1 MSYDIVKSIKVKD
14 GRVFIKSASNNVYPH
29 YYDEWESS
37 SLTKILQEEGQE
49 KLDIAVLREFES
61 GNFQGNAGKY
71 TKPLVVLRHLP
82 EYQDF
87 DWRAADYDRVS
98 VNRKTPE
105 FEELLKKALYTKLPK
120 PRYIIK
126 KNWFG
131 RTVYLKWAR
140 RRTGWIDEKAK
151 AKQFYF
157 AADCEWI
164 KKCYTNTDAW
174 MIEEG

>member
-1 MSYDIVKSIKVKD
+1 MSYDIVKSIKVTN

-29 YYDEWESS
+29 TYEESECR
-37 SLTKILQEEGQE
+37 SLSAILQEEGPE
-49 KLDIAVLREFES
+49 KLDIVILKEFES

-71 TKPLVVLRHLP
+71 TRPLLVLRHLP
-82 EYQDF
+82 EYPDF
-87 DWRAADYDRVS
+87 DWRAPDYDRVS
-98 VNRKTPE
+98 VNRKSPA

-140 RRTGWIDEKAK
+140 RKTGWIDEKAK

-157 AADCEWI
+157 AADCEWF
-164 KKCYTNTDAW
+164 KKCYTNTDGW

>member
-1 MSYDIVKSIKVKD
+1 MGYDIVKSIKVKD

-29 YYDEWESS
+29 YYDEWENS

-49 KLDIAVLREFES
+49 KFDIAILREFES

-71 TKPLVVLRHLP
+71 TKPLIMLKHFP
-82 EYQDF
+82 EYPDF
-87 DWRAADYDRVS
+87 DWRSPDYDRVS
-98 VNRKTPE
+98 INRKTPE

-120 PRYIIK
+120 TRYIVK
-126 KNWFG
+126 KDYFG
-131 RTVYLKWAR
+131 RTIYLKGAR
-140 RRTGWIDEKAK
+140 RRARWIEDRAK

-174 MIEEG
+174 MIESA